1 MKNAFYFILKAPF
14 VIEIFKFLSTAWLEK
29 LYAQPED
36 HSKKGTLSKS
46 IKLSEHKK
54 TDRYY
59 KFGTEG
65 MQKYFKEKDWRF

>member
-14 VIEIFKFLSTAWLEK
+14 VLEIFKFLSTAWLEK

-54 TDRYY
+54 TDTDITNLELRV
-59 KFGTEG
+59 
-65 MQKYFKEKDWRF
+65 FKST